1 MRVAVIDLG
10 TNLFNLIIAEKDNTK
25 IKVLHNDKFSVKLG
39 SGGIGNNIIMP
50 DALERAY
57 TALAIHVQAI
67 KFFKVDNVIALGTSA
82 LRTSYNS
89 KEFINAVHGKFGI
102 DIELISGEREAELIY
117 LGVRQTL
124 GNRNETYLILDIG
137 GGSNEFILANNKNI
151 IWKES
156 FKLGMARLLEMFHP
170 SDPIAHDE
178 IIQLENYFEQELK
191 PLFQAIS
198 NIKIESL
205 IGAEGAFETFYNILN
220 YQGNHDFRP
229 TSYNYSRNIQIE
241 AFYAL
246 HQKLI
251 RTNADERCKIKGLEH
266 FRTEM
271 VVTSSI
277 FINYILRKLSIQK
290 MFVSPYSL
298 KEGAAWELLMQESR
312 Q

>member
-1 MRVAVIDLG
+1 MRIAIIDLG
-10 TNLFNLIIAEKDNTK
+10 TNLFNLIIAEKDNSK
-25 IKVLHNDKFSVKLG
+25 IKVLHNDKYSVKLG
-39 SGGIGNNIIMP
+39 RGGIGNNIILP
-50 DALERAY
+50 DALDRAY

-67 KFFKVDNVIALGTSA
+67 KSFKVDKVIALGTSA
-82 LRTSYNS
+82 LRTADNS
-89 KEFINAVHGKFGI
+89 KEFIHTVHRKFGI
-102 DIELISGEREAELIY
+102 DIELISGDREAELIY

-124 GNRNETYLILDIG
+124 DNSNETYLILDIG

-170 SDPIAHDE
+170 SDPITQVE
-178 IIQLENYFEQELK
+178 ISQLENYFDQELK
-191 PLFQAIS
+191 PLFQAIK
-198 NIKIESL
+198 NTKIESL

-220 YQGNHDFRP
+220 YQENPDFKP
-229 TSYNYSRNIQIE
+229 TSYNYSRTIQIE
-241 AFYAL
+241 AFYTL

-290 MFVSPYSL
+290 MFVSPFSL
-298 KEGAAWELLMQESR
+298 KEGAAWELLMQKLH